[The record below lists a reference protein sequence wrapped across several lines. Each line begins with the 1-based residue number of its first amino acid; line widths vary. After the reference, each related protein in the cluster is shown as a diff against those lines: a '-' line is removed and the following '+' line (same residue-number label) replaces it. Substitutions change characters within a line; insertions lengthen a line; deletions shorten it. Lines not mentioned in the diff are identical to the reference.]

1 MHSCFKFTTETNEY
15 LELTVKP
22 VLTGHL
28 WDREKWSFKTD
39 DLLKQVQH
47 LLNHEKVVLQNI
59 CPFKRSEIPIKCSMT
74 GQEKSDCLNR
84 GINYL

>member
-1 MHSCFKFTTETNEY
+1 MHSRFKFTTETNEY
-15 LELTVKP
+15 LELTVKS

-28 WDREKWSFKTD
+28 WDREKTD
-39 DLLKQVQH
+39 DLLKEVQH

-59 CPFKRSEIPIKCSMT
+59 CPFKRSEIPIKCSMI
-74 GQEKSDCLNR
+74 GQVKSDCLNR